1 MDQIIA
7 FVTYLVDLFLNLD
20 VHLNELVVTFGVW
33 VYLILFLIIFCETGL
48 VVTPFLPGDS
58 LLFATGALAAIDGSP
73 LDVGIMAVVLYC
85 AAVIGDSTNYF
96 IGRKI
101 GPKIFAAESSWLL
114 NKKHLLTAQ
123 AFYERHGGKTIIL
136 ARFVP
141 IVRTFAPF
149 VAGVG
154 KMNYKKFLSFSV
166 LGSLGWIP
174 PFLFGGFFLGNLPA
188 VKRNFHIIIVAILV
202 ISVAP
207 AILQFWKERQV
218 SRAARGA

>member
-7 FVTYLVDLFLNLD
+7 FVSYLVDLFLNLD

-73 LDVGIMAVVLYC
+73 LDVRIMAFVLFC
-85 AAVIGDSTNYF
+85 AAVAGDATNYL

-114 NKKHLLTAQ
+114 NKKHLHTAQ
-123 AFYERHGGKTIIL
+123 AFYERHGGKTVII
-136 ARFVP
+136 ARFAP

-149 VAGVG
+149 VAGIG
-154 KMNYKKFLSFSV
+154 RMDYKKFQAFNV
-166 LGSLGWIP
+166 VGSLLWVP
-174 PFLFGGFFLGNLPA
+174 PFLFGGYFLGNLPA
-188 VKRNFHIIIVAILV
+188 VKRNFHVIIVAIVV

-207 AILQFWKERQV
+207 AFFQFLKERQR
-218 SRAARGA
+218 SRAARTA